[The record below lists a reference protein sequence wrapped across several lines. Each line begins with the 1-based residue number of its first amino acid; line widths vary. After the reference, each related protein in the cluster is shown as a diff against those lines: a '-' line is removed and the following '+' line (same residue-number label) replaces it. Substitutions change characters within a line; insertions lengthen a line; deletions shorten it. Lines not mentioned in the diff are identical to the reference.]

1 MRKNALHPC
10 PASATHSPMF
20 SLNDL
25 NPEQRAAVAQTK
37 GPVLVLAGAGSGKT
51 KAITYRIAHLIVN
64 CGVPAENILAV
75 TFTNKAAAE
84 MKERVEALVGAE
96 KCREAVIATFHSL
109 GVRLLRHGI
118 QQLGYRPNFSIYASS
133 DQMGLLRQV
142 AKNVMPGKKLDL
154 DAILNVISRAKNAF
168 LEPGQFQPSSFAE
181 QELLAAAIYP
191 RYQSALKACNAI
203 DFDDII
209 MLAVKLLRE
218 KPAVLSHWQQRFC
231 YIMVDEYQ
239 DTNTAQYQFIA
250 LLAAGSKNLCVVG
263 DDDQSIYGWRG
274 ADSARILAFEH
285 DNAGCK
291 VVKLEQN
298 YRSTGTILAAANSV
312 IKNNLTRTDKA
323 LWTSGEHGKPID
335 LLVAKDDEDEAAQVI
350 ERLQTEMGR
359 GGKRYRDFAV
369 LYRTNSQSR
378 PFEEQLRLAELPYVL
393 IGGQQFYERKEV
405 KDALAYLRVI
415 VNPRDEQ
422 ALLRIV
428 NFPRRGV
435 GDTSLLKVNQ
445 WALAQGCSVF
455 DAYGRASQIDGLAPA
470 AAEKLAAF
478 HEFIMAEVRK
488 FKLGGLQAPKA
499 RDLYQR
505 LKLDEELLKTTED
518 RIAARRKME
527 NIEQI
532 VNGLAAYE
540 ERTEAPTLFGFL
552 ERVALLDEDRSKDKK
567 KDAQNDAITLM
578 SLHSSKGLEFPYVF
592 LVGMEEEVLPHKRS
606 IYEDCSIDEERRL
619 CYVGITRARQ
629 HLTLTRCARRKRY
642 GTVEERVPSRFLAEI
657 PEELIN
663 EEDCSTT
670 HELSPAEQQETA
682 ASTFARLRAL
692 MDK

>member
-1 MRKNALHPC
+1 
-10 PASATHSPMF
+10 MF

-25 NPEQRAAVAQTK
+25 NPQQRAAVEQTA

-64 CGVPAENILAV
+64 KRVPAENVLAV

-84 MKERVEALVGAE
+84 MQERVAALVGKDRMEGAI
-96 KCREAVIATFHSL
+96 IATFHSL

-118 QQLGYRPNFSIYASS
+118 HLLGYRPNFSIYATS
-133 DQMGLLRQV
+133 DQVGLLRQV

-209 MLAVKLLRE
+209 MLAVKLLKTRPE
-218 KPAVLSHWQQRFC
+218 FLSHWQERFRFL
-231 YIMVDEYQ
+231 MVDEYQ
-239 DTNTAQYQFIA
+239 DTNAAQYMFIS

-274 ADSARILAFEH
+274 ADAARILAYEH
-285 DNAGCK
+285 DYPGCK
-291 VVKLEQN
+291 VIKLEQN

-312 IKNNLTRTDKA
+312 IRNNAVRKEKA
-323 LWTSGEHGKPID
+323 LWTSGDQGKPID
-335 LLVAKDDEDEAAQVI
+335 LLVARDDEDEAARVI
-350 ERLQTEMGR
+350 ERLQTEMGK
-359 GGKRYRDFAV
+359 GGRRYRDFAV

-393 IGGQQFYERKEV
+393 VGGQQFYERKEV
-405 KDALAYLRVI
+405 KDALSYLRVI
-415 VNPRDEQ
+415 INPRDEQ

-428 NFPRRGV
+428 NFPRRGI

-445 WALAQGCSVF
+445 WALAQNCPVF
-455 DAYGRASQIDGLAPA
+455 DAYGRAAQIPDLAPA
-470 AAEKLAAF
+470 AVEKLTAF
-478 HEFIMAEVRK
+478 HEFIQAEVRL
-488 FKLGGLQAPKA
+488 FKQAGPQAPKV
-499 RDLYQR
+499 RDLFKR
-505 LKLDEELLKTTED
+505 LKLEEELLKTTED
-518 RIAARRKME
+518 RLQARRKME

-540 ERTEAPTLFGFL
+540 ERSDAPTLAGFL
-552 ERVALLDEDRSKDKK
+552 ERVALLDEDRSRDKK
-567 KDAQNDAITLM
+567 KDTPNDAITLM

-642 GTVEERVPSRFLAEI
+642 GVAEEREPSRFLAEI
-657 PEELIN
+657 PPELLN
-663 EEDCSTT
+663 AEDLSAPR
-670 HELSPAEQQETA
+670 ELAPEEQQELAT
-682 ASTFARLRAL
+682 STFARLRAL

>member
-1 MRKNALHPC
+1 
-10 PASATHSPMF
+10 MF

-25 NPEQRAAVAQTK
+25 NPQQRAAVEQTE

-64 CGVPAENILAV
+64 KRIPAENVLAV

-84 MKERVEALVGAE
+84 MQERVAALVGKERMEGAI
-96 KCREAVIATFHSL
+96 IATFHSL

-118 QQLGYRPNFSIYASS
+118 HLLGYRPNFSIYATS
-133 DQMGLLRQV
+133 DQVGLLRQV
-142 AKNVMPGKKLDL
+142 AKNTMPGKKLDL

-168 LEPGQFQPSSFAE
+168 LEPGQFQPSSFSE
-181 QELLAAAIYP
+181 HELLAAAIYP

-209 MLAVKLLRE
+209 MLAVKLLQSRPE
-218 KPAVLSHWQQRFC
+218 FLRHWQERFR
-231 YIMVDEYQ
+231 YLMVDEYQ
-239 DTNTAQYQFIA
+239 DTNAAQYLFIS
-250 LLAAGSKNLCVVG
+250 LLAAGSRNLCVVG

-274 ADSARILAFEH
+274 ADAARILAYEH
-285 DNAGCK
+285 DYSGCT
-291 VVKLEQN
+291 VIKLEQN

-312 IKNNLTRTDKA
+312 IRNNAVRKEKA
-323 LWTSGEHGKPID
+323 LWTSGDQGKPID
-335 LLVAKDDEDEAAQVI
+335 LLVARDDEDEAARVI
-350 ERLQTEMGR
+350 ERLQTEMGK
-359 GGKRYRDFAV
+359 GGRRYRDFAV

-393 IGGQQFYERKEV
+393 VGGQQFYERKEV
-405 KDALAYLRVI
+405 KDALSYLRVI
-415 VNPRDEQ
+415 INPRDEQ

-428 NFPRRGV
+428 NFPRRGI

-445 WALAQGCSVF
+445 WALAQNCPVF
-455 DAYGRASQIDGLAPA
+455 DAYGRAAQIPDLAPA
-470 AAEKLAAF
+470 AVEKLTAF
-478 HEFIMAEVRK
+478 HEFIQAEVRL
-488 FKLGGLQAPKA
+488 FKQGGPQAPKV
-499 RDLYQR
+499 RDLFKR

-518 RIAARRKME
+518 RLQAKRKME

-540 ERTEAPTLFGFL
+540 ERSEAPTLAGFL
-552 ERVALLDEDRSKDKK
+552 ERVALLDEDRSRDKK
-567 KDAQNDAITLM
+567 KDTPNDAITLM

-642 GTVEERVPSRFLAEI
+642 GVAEEREPSRFLAEI
-657 PEELIN
+657 PPELLN
-663 EEDCSTT
+663 AED
-670 HELSPAEQQETA
+670 LSAPLILAPDEQQQVAE
-682 ASTFARLRAL
+682 STFARLRAL
-692 MDK
+692 MEGE